1 MKVSESATC
10 VAYHYKQKRPN
21 IIGYIKTKGEA
32 VDFEYLRRYVL
43 ALTDRAN
50 KTKAQK
56 RIRSEIVECDSVVSL
71 LSIINR
77 VITNGDKTEFLNY

>member
-32 VDFEYLRRYVL
+32 ADFEYLRRYVL

-50 KTKAQK
+50 KTKTQK
-56 RIRSEIVECDSVVSL
+56 RIRAELLIVIL
-71 LSIINR
+71 LPICLILL
-77 VITNGDKTEFLNY
+77 TE